1 MLLLT
6 DTARYILDKRGIV
19 YMKIFEIEDVR
30 EFMEHLFLKEM
41 FDKFCLGSMEVKT
54 LVSISVKGNL
64 YADWLEGS
72 ERELYGELEFV
83 PWKLFRP
90 LAFSM
95 IRGKQKPRMLR
106 IYFVCYMEN
115 GDCGGL
121 RIQYE
126 NDRLTCMSTYT
137 PAEFSMDKGREQQW
151 DENCEIFFRKNG
163 IVSTHLD

>member
-1 MLLLT
+1 
-6 DTARYILDKRGIV
+6 
-19 YMKIFEIEDVR
+19 MKIFQIEDVR

-41 FDKFCLGSMEVKT
+41 FDKFCVGSMEIKT

-64 YADWLEGS
+64 CADWLDGV
-72 ERELYGELEFV
+72 ERELYAELEFV

-90 LAFSM
+90 IAFSM

-106 IYFVCYMEN
+106 IYFVYYMEN

-121 RIQYE
+121 RVQYE

-137 PAEFSMDKGREQQW
+137 PAQFSMDKRKEQQW
-151 DENCEIFFRKNG
+151 DENCENFFRKNK
-163 IVSTHLD
+163 IVSTRLE